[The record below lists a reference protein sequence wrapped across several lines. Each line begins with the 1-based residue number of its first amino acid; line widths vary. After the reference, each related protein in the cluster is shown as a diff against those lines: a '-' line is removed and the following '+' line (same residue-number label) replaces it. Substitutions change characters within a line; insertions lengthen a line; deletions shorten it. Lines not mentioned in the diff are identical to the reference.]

1 MVQIPMLKLSACC
14 HSGQCLNWKPM
25 SCWYVSNYF
34 NMASG
39 LQVNQCNDIVS
50 QMDRLN
56 LNMERGTAMLSALC
70 EAAGLDVLSIL
81 LNVPAHPSGTSSPQ
95 LQAATLVASRG
106 ATDDG
111 N

>member
-1 MVQIPMLKLSACC
+1 M
-14 HSGQCLNWKPM
+14 
-25 SCWYVSNYF
+25 VSNYF
-34 NMASG
+34 NMPSG

-95 LQAATLVASRG
+95 LWAATPVASRG